1 MNIAKM
7 MKDLQ
12 RMQSKL
18 QEQVEQL
25 ELEATAGGGMVTARM
40 NGQKQLL
47 SIELS
52 KDAIDPDDPEM
63 LQDLVVAAVNEAGRK
78 VDEEVQ
84 RLTQGMAPPGMKL
97 PGLG

>member
-12 RMQSKL
+12 RMQAKL
-18 QEQVEQL
+18 QEEVETL
-25 ELEATAGGGMVTARM
+25 DVEATAGGGMVTARM

-47 SIELS
+47 SLEIAAE
-52 KDAIDPDDPEM
+52 AISPDDPEM
-63 LQDLVVAAVNEAGRK
+63 MQDLVIAAVNEAGRK

-84 RLTQGMAPPGMKL
+84 RLTQSMAPAGMNL